1 MSFSVDDNLPE
12 NLLTIEAKSKEI
24 GFTMPSDRHVG
35 ALLRSLIASKPKARV
50 LELGTG
56 ASLSLT
62 WMVDGLGQDGS
73 LISID
78 NDPELISLA
87 HAFFGEDSRVQLIC
101 DNGTTWLKEYNGLSF
116 DLIFADAWPG
126 KYSELEEALA
136 LLEPGGFYVIDD
148 MKEQPNWP
156 TGHAAKAAGLI
167 QQLES
172 RNDLLISQMDWST
185 GVVLATKK

>member
-1 MSFSVDDNLPE
+1 MNVSEDTNLPD
-12 NLLTIEAKSKEI
+12 NLLTIEAKSVEI
-24 GFTMPSDRHVG
+24 GFTMPSDRLVG

-56 ASLSLT
+56 ACLSLT
-62 WMVDGLGQDGS
+62 WMVDGLGQSAS

-87 HAFFGEDSRVQLIC
+87 STFFGEDNRVQLIC
-101 DNGTTWLKEYNGLSF
+101 ENGTTWLKEYNGLGF

-136 LLEPGGFYVIDD
+136 LLTPGGFYVIDD
-148 MKEQPNWP
+148 MKAQPNWP
-156 TGHAAKAAGLI
+156 KGHAEKAAELM

-172 RNDLLISQMDWST
+172 RNDLFITQMDWST
-185 GVVLATKK
+185 GVVLAAKK